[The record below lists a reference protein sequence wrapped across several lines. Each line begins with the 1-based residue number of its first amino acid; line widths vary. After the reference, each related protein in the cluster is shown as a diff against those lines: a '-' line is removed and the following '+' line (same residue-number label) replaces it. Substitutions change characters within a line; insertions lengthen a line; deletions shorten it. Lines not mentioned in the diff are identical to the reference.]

1 MIDTIDGLQPVILS
15 ILQGYNGS
23 IIAYGQTGTGKTYT
37 IEGGTDEN
45 RGIIPRASEE
55 IFTYIETQTDKS
67 SKFLV
72 RAAFLQV
79 RSMPSLTHTRNLFTH
94 LDLQREDFRSPRRKS
109 SEARRAD
116 VPESAG
122 KRRRYVP

>member
-79 RSMPSLTHTRNLFTH
+79 RSMPSLTQTHNLFTS
-94 LDLQREDFRSPRRKS
+94 LRFTTRRFPIS
-109 SEARRAD
+109 ST
-116 VPESAG
+116 
-122 KRRRYVP
+122 KKQ

>member
-1 MIDTIDGLQPVILS
+1 MLTVNDTYNPLTTHQPVILS

-79 RSMPSLTHTRNLFTH
+79 DMHASLSLPHSTN
-94 LDLQREDFRSPRRKS
+94 P
-109 SEARRAD
+109 
-116 VPESAG
+116 
-122 KRRRYVP
+122 Y